1 MKQLLRGEV
10 LLSIAALALA
20 ATVAVGRETPT
31 LELPPSEAT
40 SDPVF
45 EVDLSSLDRSAMALP
60 ALVRDPFATRSF
72 AARQPGQPA
81 QPAPAASAPAPAA
94 AAHALA
100 DPARE
105 TPPLP
110 FSYVGRMVDED
121 QTYLFLARGSDVFTA
136 QAGQTFGAQ
145 WRIDQITDKA
155 VVFTYLPHKTKRS
168 LSI

>member
-10 LLSIAALALA
+10 FLSIAALALA

-31 LELPPSEAT
+31 LELPQSEGT
-40 SDPVF
+40 PTPVF
-45 EVDLSSLDRSAMALP
+45 EVDLSGLDRSAVTLP

-72 AARQPGQPA
+72 AARQPAKLPQ
-81 QPAPAASAPAPAA
+81 AASAPAPAPQP
-94 AAHALA
+94 LA
-100 DPARE
+100 QPQPVVEPPA
-105 TPPLP
+105 LP

-121 QTYLFLARGSDVFTA
+121 QTYLFLARGNDVFTA

-145 WRIDQITDKA
+145 WRIDEITDKA
-155 VVFTYLPHKTKRS
+155 VIFTYLPHKTKRS